1 MQRSKKES
9 SKSASN
15 SAIAKDASVATGD
28 EKGTGRRLQD
38 AILLKDSDRKLN
50 LERRVPSVERRAD
63 TNPGYRGPV
72 RRYTLDSRMHAKDRR
87 DKE

>member
-1 MQRSKKES
+1 MQRSKKEP
-9 SKSASN
+9 SKPAKN
-15 SAIAKDASVATGD
+15 SDIAKDAGVATGKK
-28 EKGTGRRLQD
+28 KGAGRRLQD

-63 TNPGYRGPV
+63 TNPGYRGPA
-72 RRYTLDSRMHAKDRR
+72 RRYTLDSRVHAKDRR